1 MSILNTLKKPFVVV
15 SKILEGF
22 YKGVKGCFVVIK
34 NFFNFIKALID
45 LIYKLLFIAF
55 FCAIGYV
62 AYKVWTGSADIKNKL
77 TEIEKNVSDIKTITD
92 SLKQTT
98 DAINNAKAKANEKTT
113 KLSDTFKKL
122 F

>member
-1 MSILNTLKKPFVVV
+1 MSILNTLKKPFIWL

-77 TEIEKNVSDIKTITD
+77 TEIEKNVSDIKNITD
-92 SLKQTT
+92 IYNDSKFSV
-98 DAINNAKAKANEKTT
+98 IG
-113 KLSDTFKKL
+113 FR
-122 F
+122 